1 MIQIIQF
8 FGFILVKNLRIPG
21 IKQKS
26 YSVSFVSHKLPLKN
40 CIQVTIQYNKAT
52 CLKITCFLHDLLVRH
67 KTILRLDKI
76 INNLQTLELWCVQER
91 HYCVIVWVIAIDYE
105 WKLRNA
111 FLLYFDLVS
120 RQFSYLLGDELVIN
134 YTNVLLRNTFLVLT
148 LVFFLLHFSNNSS
161 TRVYNDSEPRYFQ
174 VNSRINTKSWM
185 VSKTFIVVSELFQKN
200 ARILHLSCDFSA

>member
-1 MIQIIQF
+1 MLFFLISNHDDNPLSGMQNAEFTTSSIIGTSVVGYEMTRRASFTQGKKFATNMIQIIQF

-91 HYCVIVWVIAIDYE
+91 HYCVIV
-105 WKLRNA
+105 
-111 FLLYFDLVS
+111 
-120 RQFSYLLGDELVIN
+120 
-134 YTNVLLRNTFLVLT
+134 
-148 LVFFLLHFSNNSS
+148 
-161 TRVYNDSEPRYFQ
+161 
-174 VNSRINTKSWM
+174 
-185 VSKTFIVVSELFQKN
+185 
-200 ARILHLSCDFSA
+200 